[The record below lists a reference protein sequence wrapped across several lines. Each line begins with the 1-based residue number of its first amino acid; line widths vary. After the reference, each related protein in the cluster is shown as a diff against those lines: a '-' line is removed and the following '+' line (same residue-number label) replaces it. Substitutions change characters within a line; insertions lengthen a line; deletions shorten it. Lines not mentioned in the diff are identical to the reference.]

1 MGHLADVAVT
11 ELTRGQKVLLTFAKA
26 FWPRPPHVLF
36 VPLGVVGKSKS
47 ISKEKNHFNTVTEEK
62 IEREWYWAQIASWIF
77 EKKVM
82 VCFQNFNVLD
92 VLRPLRYEPSALGLE
107 GSALDVVMAAL
118 RSWSGGLLVA
128 TEKATQN
135 GTWERWT
142 LAQSELD
149 SLSHPELGG
158 DVPVKEFAFGEA
170 C

>member
-1 MGHLADVAVT
+1 MKIIL
-11 ELTRGQKVLLTFAKA
+11 KV
-26 FWPRPPHVLF
+26 
-36 VPLGVVGKSKS
+36 VVS
-47 ISKEKNHFNTVTEEK
+47 
-62 IEREWYWAQIASWIF
+62 
-77 EKKVM
+77 
-82 VCFQNFNVLD
+82 FQNFNGLESCIMFFV
-92 VLRPLRYEPSALGLE
+92 RCSPPRYEPSALGLE

-149 SLSHPELGG
+149 SLSHPELQGE
-158 DVPVKEFAFGEA
+158 PVKEFAVGEA